1 LYYSAYIFD
10 IPLSFSVVEI
20 EMDGLA
26 ILIGVLTF
34 LFLVVLF
41 YMNYN
46 NAKQEAK
53 SIGIDGFQDVAKAGA
68 EAQIRA
74 VLDPMIVPEIC
85 PLYTTIRTNMKK
97 NEMAGENGA
106 TAQEAEKRVEA
117 SLAIKIP
124 GGALPCPLIK
134 YPRAG
139 ATDLD
144 WLDFIQKVPTDFG
157 ARVVFMAIYAK
168 EFLEDKEKILKDTL
182 SGDVTVPVAEEGF
195 VVCTPDLADTRRAE
209 RSKKSA
215 ESCTLPED
223 LTPEQ
228 IHEAIAV
235 ILKQLVSRKNT
246 ALKEK
251 KIDPLMDIRP
261 LIKAA
266 TKSAAYINKKSEEA
280 QSGTLQM
287 DGPIKNPERPS

>member
-1 LYYSAYIFD
+1 
-10 IPLSFSVVEI
+10 
-20 EMDGLA
+20 MDGLG

-34 LFLVVLF
+34 LFLLVLF

-46 NAKQEAK
+46 NAKQQSK
-53 SIGIDGFQDVAKAGA
+53 TIGIDGFQDVVKAGA

-97 NEMAGENGA
+97 NEMAGENA
-106 TAQEAEKRVEA
+106 ASAQEAEKRVEA

-124 GGALPCPLIK
+124 GGALPCPLVK

-139 ATDLD
+139 ASELD

-168 EFLEDKEKILKDTL
+168 DFLADKEKILKDTL
-182 SGDVTVPVAEEGF
+182 SGDVTVPMPEEGF

-209 RSKKSA
+209 RSKKSV

-223 LTPEQ
+223 LTPAQ

-235 ILKQLVSRKNT
+235 ILKQLVSQKNT
-246 ALKEK
+246 LLKEK
-251 KIDPLMDIRP
+251 KIDPLIDILP

-287 DGPIKNPERPS
+287 NAPIKNPERPS

>member
-1 LYYSAYIFD
+1 
-10 IPLSFSVVEI
+10 
-20 EMDGLA
+20 
-26 ILIGVLTF
+26 
-34 LFLVVLF
+34 
-41 YMNYN
+41 MNYKN
-46 NAKQEAK
+46 SVQQSKVI
-53 SIGIDGFQDVAKAGA
+53 SVDGFQDVAKAGA

-139 ATDLD
+139 ATELD

-168 EFLEDKEKILKDTL
+168 EFLADKEKILKDTL
-182 SGDVTVPVAEEGF
+182 SGDITVPMPEEGF

-215 ESCTLPED
+215 QSCTLPED

-235 ILKQLVSRKNT
+235 ILKQLVSQKNT
-246 ALKEK
+246 LLKEK
-251 KIDPLMDIRP
+251 KIDPLIDILP

-280 QSGTLQM
+280 QNGTLQM

>member
-1 LYYSAYIFD
+1 
-10 IPLSFSVVEI
+10 
-20 EMDGLA
+20 MDGLA

-34 LFLVVLF
+34 LFLLVLF

-46 NAKQEAK
+46 NARQEAK
-53 SIGIDGFQDVAKAGA
+53 PIGVDGFQDVAKAGA

-97 NEMAGENGA
+97 NEMAGENPA

-124 GGALPCPLIK
+124 GGALPCPLIT

-139 ATDLD
+139 ASELD

-168 EFLEDKEKILKDTL
+168 EFLADKEKILKDTL
-182 SGDVTVPVAEEGF
+182 SGDVTVPMPEEGF

-209 RSKKSA
+209 RSKKTA

-223 LTPEQ
+223 LTPQQ

-235 ILKQLVSRKNT
+235 ILKQLVSQKNT
-246 ALKEK
+246 LLKEK
-251 KIDPLMDIRP
+251 KIDPLIDILP

-287 DGPIKNPERPS
+287 NAPIKNPERPS

>member
-1 LYYSAYIFD
+1 
-10 IPLSFSVVEI
+10 
-20 EMDGLA
+20 MDGLA

-124 GGALPCPLIK
+124 GGALPCPLIT

-139 ATDLD
+139 ATELD

-168 EFLEDKEKILKDTL
+168 EFLADKEKILKDTL
-182 SGDVTVPVAEEGF
+182 SGDITVPMPEEGF

-215 ESCTLPED
+215 QSCTLPED

-235 ILKQLVSRKNT
+235 ILKQLVSQKNT
-246 ALKEK
+246 LLKEK
-251 KIDPLMDIRP
+251 KIDPLIDILP

-280 QSGTLQM
+280 QNGTLQM

>member
-1 LYYSAYIFD
+1 
-10 IPLSFSVVEI
+10 
-20 EMDGLA
+20 MDGLA

-34 LFLVVLF
+34 LFLLALL
-41 YMNYN
+41 YMNYKN
-46 NAKQEAK
+46 SVQQSKAI
-53 SIGIDGFQDVAKAGA
+53 SVDGFQDVAKAGA

-106 TAQEAEKRVEA
+106 TAQEADKRVEA

-124 GGALPCPLIK
+124 GGALPCPLIT

-139 ATDLD
+139 ASELD

-168 EFLEDKEKILKDTL
+168 EFLADKEKILKDTL
-182 SGDVTVPVAEEGF
+182 SGDVTVPMPQEGF
-195 VVCTPDLADTRRAE
+195 VVCTPDLADSRRAE

-251 KIDPLMDIRP
+251 KIDPLIDIRP

-266 TKSAAYINKKSEEA
+266 TKSAAYINKKSEQA

-287 DGPIKNPERPS
+287 DAPIKNPERPS

>member
-1 LYYSAYIFD
+1 
-10 IPLSFSVVEI
+10 
-20 EMDGLA
+20 
-26 ILIGVLTF
+26 
-34 LFLVVLF
+34 
-41 YMNYN
+41 
-46 NAKQEAK
+46 
-53 SIGIDGFQDVAKAGA
+53 
-68 EAQIRA
+68 
-74 VLDPMIVPEIC
+74 
-85 PLYTTIRTNMKK
+85 MKK

-124 GGALPCPLIK
+124 GGALPCPLVK

-168 EFLEDKEKILKDTL
+168 EFLADKEKILKDTL
-182 SGDVTVPVAEEGF
+182 SGDVTVPMPEEGF

-228 IHEAIAV
+228 ISEAITLV
-235 ILKQLVSRKNT
+235 LKQLVSKKNT
-246 ALKEK
+246 LLKEK
-251 KIDPLMDIRP
+251 KIDPLIDILP

>member
-1 LYYSAYIFD
+1 
-10 IPLSFSVVEI
+10 
-20 EMDGLA
+20 MDGLA

-53 SIGIDGFQDVAKAGA
+53 AVSVDGFQDVAKAGA

-124 GGALPCPLIK
+124 GGALPCPLIT

-139 ATDLD
+139 ATELD

-168 EFLEDKEKILKDTL
+168 EFLADKENILKDTL
-182 SGDVTVPVAEEGF
+182 SGDVTVPMPEEGF

-228 IHEAIAV
+228 IREAISI
-235 ILKQLVSRKNT
+235 ILKQLVSKKNT
-246 ALKEK
+246 LLKEK
-251 KIDPLMDIRP
+251 KIDPLIDILP

-287 DGPIKNPERPS
+287 DGPIKNPQRPS

>member
-1 LYYSAYIFD
+1 
-10 IPLSFSVVEI
+10 
-20 EMDGLA
+20 MDGLA

-41 YMNYN
+41 YMNYKN
-46 NAKQEAK
+46 SAHQSKVI
-53 SIGIDGFQDVAKAGA
+53 SVDGFQDVAKAGA
-68 EAQIRA
+68 EEQIRA

-124 GGALPCPLIK
+124 GGALPCPLIT

-139 ATDLD
+139 ASELD

-168 EFLEDKEKILKDTL
+168 EFLADKEKILKDTL
-182 SGDVTVPVAEEGF
+182 SGDITVPMPEEGF

-215 ESCTLPED
+215 QSCTLPED
-223 LTPEQ
+223 LTPAQ

-251 KIDPLMDIRP
+251 KIDPLIDILP

-266 TKSAAYINKKSEEA
+266 TKSAAYINKKSEQA

-287 DGPIKNPERPS
+287 NAPIKNPERPS

>member
-1 LYYSAYIFD
+1 
-10 IPLSFSVVEI
+10 
-20 EMDGLA
+20 
-26 ILIGVLTF
+26 
-34 LFLVVLF
+34 
-41 YMNYN
+41 MNYKN
-46 NAKQEAK
+46 SAHQSKVI
-53 SIGIDGFQDVAKAGA
+53 SVDGFQDVAKAGA
-68 EAQIRA
+68 EEQIRA

-124 GGALPCPLIK
+124 GGALPCPLIT
-134 YPRAG
+134 YPRSG
-139 ATDLD
+139 ASELD

-168 EFLEDKEKILKDTL
+168 EFLADKEKILKDTL
-182 SGDVTVPVAEEGF
+182 SGDITVPMPEEGF

-215 ESCTLPED
+215 QSCTLPED

-235 ILKQLVSRKNT
+235 ILKQLVSQKNT
-246 ALKEK
+246 LLKEK
-251 KIDPLMDIRP
+251 KIDPLIDIRP

-266 TKSAAYINKKSEEA
+266 TKSAAYINKKSEQA

-287 DGPIKNPERPS
+287 NAPIKNPERPS

>member
-1 LYYSAYIFD
+1 
-10 IPLSFSVVEI
+10 
-20 EMDGLA
+20 MDGLA

-41 YMNYN
+41 YMNYKN
-46 NAKQEAK
+46 SAHQSKVI
-53 SIGIDGFQDVAKAGA
+53 SVDGFQDVAKAGA
-68 EAQIRA
+68 EEQIRA

-124 GGALPCPLIK
+124 GGALPCPLIT
-134 YPRAG
+134 YPRSG
-139 ATDLD
+139 ASELD

-168 EFLEDKEKILKDTL
+168 EFLADKEKILKDTL
-182 SGDVTVPVAEEGF
+182 SGDITVPMPEEGF

-215 ESCTLPED
+215 QSCTLPED

-235 ILKQLVSRKNT
+235 ILKQLVSRKMT

-251 KIDPLMDIRP
+251 KIDPLLDIRP

-280 QSGTLQM
+280 QNGTLQM

>member
-1 LYYSAYIFD
+1 
-10 IPLSFSVVEI
+10 
-20 EMDGLA
+20 MDGLA

-41 YMNYN
+41 YMNYKN
-46 NAKQEAK
+46 SLQQSKII
-53 SIGIDGFQDVAKAGA
+53 SVDGFQDVAKAGA

-124 GGALPCPLIK
+124 GGALPCPLVK

-168 EFLEDKEKILKDTL
+168 EFLADKEKILKDTL
-182 SGDVTVPVAEEGF
+182 SGDVTVPMPEEGF

-228 IHEAIAV
+228 ISEAITLV
-235 ILKQLVSRKNT
+235 LKQLVSKKNT
-246 ALKEK
+246 LLKEK
-251 KIDPLMDIRP
+251 KIDPLIDILP

>member
-1 LYYSAYIFD
+1 
-10 IPLSFSVVEI
+10 
-20 EMDGLA
+20 MDGLA

-34 LFLVVLF
+34 LFLLALL

-53 SIGIDGFQDVAKAGA
+53 VIGVDGFQDVAKAGA

-85 PLYTTIRTNMKK
+85 PLYTTIRANMKK
-97 NEMAGENGA
+97 NEMAGENPA

-117 SLAIKIP
+117 NLAIKIP
-124 GGALPCPLIK
+124 GGALPCPLVK

-139 ATDLD
+139 ASELD

-168 EFLEDKEKILKDTL
+168 EFLADKEKILKDTL
-182 SGDVTVPVAEEGF
+182 SGDVTVPMTEEGF

-235 ILKQLVSRKNT
+235 ILKQLVSQKNT
-246 ALKEK
+246 LLKEK
-251 KIDPLMDIRP
+251 KIDPLIDIRP

-287 DGPIKNPERPS
+287 NAPIKNPERPS

>member
-1 LYYSAYIFD
+1 
-10 IPLSFSVVEI
+10 
-20 EMDGLA
+20 
-26 ILIGVLTF
+26 
-34 LFLVVLF
+34 
-41 YMNYN
+41 MNYKN
-46 NAKQEAK
+46 SVQQSKAI
-53 SIGIDGFQDVAKAGA
+53 SVDGFQDVAKAGA

-97 NEMAGENGA
+97 NEMAGENPA
-106 TAQEAEKRVEA
+106 TAQEADKRVEA

-124 GGALPCPLIK
+124 GGALPCPLIT

-139 ATDLD
+139 ASELD

-168 EFLEDKEKILKDTL
+168 EFLADKEKILKDTL
-182 SGDVTVPVAEEGF
+182 SGDVTVPMPQEGF
-195 VVCTPDLADTRRAE
+195 VVCTPDLADSRRAE

-223 LTPEQ
+223 LTPAQ

-251 KIDPLMDIRP
+251 KIDPLIDILP

-287 DGPIKNPERPS
+287 NAPIKNPERPS

>member
-1 LYYSAYIFD
+1 
-10 IPLSFSVVEI
+10 
-20 EMDGLA
+20 MDGLA

-41 YMNYN
+41 YMNYKN
-46 NAKQEAK
+46 SAHQSKVI
-53 SIGIDGFQDVAKAGA
+53 SVDGFQDVAKAGA
-68 EAQIRA
+68 EEQIRA

-124 GGALPCPLIK
+124 GGALPCPLIT
-134 YPRAG
+134 YPRSG
-139 ATDLD
+139 ASELD

-168 EFLEDKEKILKDTL
+168 EFLADKEKILKDTL
-182 SGDVTVPVAEEGF
+182 SGDITVPMPEEGF

-215 ESCTLPED
+215 QSCTLPED

-235 ILKQLVSRKNT
+235 ILKQLVSQKNT
-246 ALKEK
+246 LLKEK
-251 KIDPLMDIRP
+251 KIDPLIDIRP

-266 TKSAAYINKKSEEA
+266 TKSAAYINKKSEQA

-287 DGPIKNPERPS
+287 NAPIKNPERPS

>member
-1 LYYSAYIFD
+1 
-10 IPLSFSVVEI
+10 
-20 EMDGLA
+20 MDGLA

-41 YMNYN
+41 YMNYKN
-46 NAKQEAK
+46 SLQQSKLI
-53 SIGIDGFQDVAKAGA
+53 SVDGFQDVSKAGA
-68 EAQIRA
+68 EEQIRA

-124 GGALPCPLIK
+124 GGALPCPLVK

-168 EFLEDKEKILKDTL
+168 EFLADKEKILKDTL
-182 SGDVTVPVAEEGF
+182 SGDVTVPMPEEGF

-228 IHEAIAV
+228 ISEAITLV
-235 ILKQLVSRKNT
+235 LKQLVSKKNT
-246 ALKEK
+246 LLKEK
-251 KIDPLMDIRP
+251 KIDPLIDILP

>member
-1 LYYSAYIFD
+1 
-10 IPLSFSVVEI
+10 
-20 EMDGLA
+20 MDGLA

-34 LFLVVLF
+34 LFLLALL

-46 NAKQEAK
+46 NAKQESK
-53 SIGIDGFQDVAKAGA
+53 SIGVDGFQDVAKAGA

-124 GGALPCPLIK
+124 GGALPCPLIT
-134 YPRAG
+134 YPRSG
-139 ATDLD
+139 ASELD

-168 EFLEDKEKILKDTL
+168 EFLADKEKILKDTL
-182 SGDVTVPVAEEGF
+182 SGDVTVPMDEEGF
-195 VVCTPDLADTRRAE
+195 LVCTPDLADSRRAE

-215 ESCTLPED
+215 ASCTLPED

-251 KIDPLMDIRP
+251 KIDPLIDIRP

>member
-1 LYYSAYIFD
+1 
-10 IPLSFSVVEI
+10 
-20 EMDGLA
+20 MDGLG

-34 LFLVVLF
+34 LFLLVLF

-46 NAKQEAK
+46 NAKQQSK
-53 SIGIDGFQDVAKAGA
+53 TIGIDGFQDVVKAGA

-106 TAQEAEKRVEA
+106 SAQEAEKRVEA

-124 GGALPCPLIK
+124 GGALPCPLVK

-139 ATDLD
+139 ASELD

-168 EFLEDKEKILKDTL
+168 DFLADKEKILKDTL
-182 SGDVTVPVAEEGF
+182 SGDVTVPMPEEGF

-209 RSKKSA
+209 RSKKSV

-223 LTPEQ
+223 LTPAQ

-235 ILKQLVSRKNT
+235 ILKQLVSQKNT
-246 ALKEK
+246 LLKEK
-251 KIDPLMDIRP
+251 KIDPLIDILP

-287 DGPIKNPERPS
+287 NAPIKNPERPS